1 MRAGRL
7 VTLLLLLERR
17 GRLTAAELA
26 AELEVSERTVLRDV
40 EELSGAGVPVFAVR
54 GPGGGY
60 ELLEGTGTAL
70 AEPGTWRPMDRGAG
84 RVRRATV
91 RVTPDGRR
99 LAAVLGRLQPLRVRR
114 SAAPDVAG
122 RVEATFRLGAF
133 EGAVLDLCSLGPD
146 IEVLAPEDLRRA
158 VATRLAAAAS
168 QYVTDVARQDA
179 EGRAETGAPNEC
191 SGRGARSS
199 HDDIDWSCSG
209 PGGTRCQGSSGMNVA
224 STQSSAAAGL

>member
-17 GRLTAAELA
+17 GRLTAAALA

-60 ELLEGTGTAL
+60 ELLEGTGTTL
-70 AEPGTWRPMDRGAG
+70 ADPGTWQPMDRRAG

-114 SAAPDVAG
+114 SAAPDAAG
-122 RVEATFRLGAF
+122 RLEATFRIGSF
-133 EGAVLDLCSLGPD
+133 EGTVLDLCSLGPD
-146 IEVLAPEDLRRA
+146 IEVLAPEDLRLA
-158 VATRLAAAAS
+158 VAERLRVAAS
-168 QYVTDVARQDA
+168 QYAATGRRAGGVRDPARTDSR
-179 EGRAETGAPNEC
+179 RP
-191 SGRGARSS
+191 SLRRG
-199 HDDIDWSCSG
+199 C
-209 PGGTRCQGSSGMNVA
+209 
-224 STQSSAAAGL
+224 

>member
-40 EELSGAGVPVFAVR
+40 EELSGAGVPVFAIR

-70 AEPGTWRPMDRGAG
+70 ADPQTWRPLDRRAG
-84 RVRRATV
+84 RLRRATV

-114 SAAPDVAG
+114 SAAPDAAG
-122 RVEATFRLGAF
+122 RLEATFRIGAF

-146 IEVLAPEDLRRA
+146 IEVLAPEDLRAA
-158 VATRLAAAAS
+158 VATRLGAAAS
-168 QYVTDVARQDA
+168 QYVRADARR
-179 EGRAETGAPNEC
+179 GPRAPVDRHAP
-191 SGRGARSS
+191 
-199 HDDIDWSCSG
+199 
-209 PGGTRCQGSSGMNVA
+209 
-224 STQSSAAAGL
+224 

>member
-1 MRAGRL
+1 MRGGRL

-26 AELEVSERTVLRDV
+26 AELEVSERTVLRDI

-70 AEPGTWRPMDRGAG
+70 REPGTWRPMDRRAG
-84 RVRRATV
+84 RIRRATV

-114 SAAPDVAG
+114 SVAADAAG
-122 RVEATFRLGAF
+122 RLEATFRIWAF
-133 EGAVLDLCSLGPD
+133 EGTVVDLCSLGPD
-146 IEVLAPEDLRRA
+146 IEVRAPEDLRLA
-158 VATRLAAAAS
+158 VATRLRAAAS
-168 QYVTDVARQDA
+168 QYALTHDR
-179 EGRAETGAPNEC
+179 GRAVST
-191 SGRGARSS
+191 GRGRRL
-199 HDDIDWSCSG
+199 IEGGEVG
-209 PGGTRCQGSSGMNVA
+209 PDLA
-224 STQSSAAAGL
+224 

>member
-17 GRLTAAELA
+17 GRMTAAELA
-26 AELEVSERTVLRDV
+26 ADLEVSERTVLRDI

-60 ELLEGTGTAL
+60 ELLERTDTAL
-70 AEPGTWRPMDRGAG
+70 ADPVAWRPMDRRAG

-114 SAAPDVAG
+114 TAAADAAG
-122 RVEATFRLGAF
+122 RLEATFRIGSF
-133 EGAVLDLCSLGPD
+133 EGTVLDLCSLGPD
-146 IEVLAPEDLRRA
+146 IEVLAPEDLRRS
-158 VATRLAAAAS
+158 VATRLRVAAS
-168 QYVTDVARQDA
+168 QYTATSAHRDDVPPDQGALREQGGAGTAR
-179 EGRAETGAPNEC
+179 
-191 SGRGARSS
+191 RGLTPAR
-199 HDDIDWSCSG
+199 
-209 PGGTRCQGSSGMNVA
+209 PRP
-224 STQSSAAAGL
+224 

>member
-26 AELEVSERTVLRDV
+26 ADLEVSERTVLRDI

-60 ELLEGTGTAL
+60 ELLERTGTAL
-70 AEPGTWRPMDRGAG
+70 SGPGGWQPMDRRAG

-99 LAAVLGRLQPLRVRR
+99 LAVVLGRLQPLRVRR
-114 SAAPDVAG
+114 STAADAAG
-122 RVEATFRLGAF
+122 RLEATFRIGAF
-133 EGAVLDLCSLGPD
+133 EGTVLDLCSLGPD
-146 IEVLAPEDLRRA
+146 VEVLAPEDLRRA
-158 VATRLAAAAS
+158 VATRLRVAAS
-168 QYVTDVARQDA
+168 QY
-179 EGRAETGAPNEC
+179 AP
-191 SGRGARSS
+191 
-199 HDDIDWSCSG
+199 HD
-209 PGGTRCQGSSGMNVA
+209 
-224 STQSSAAAGL
+224 

>member
-1 MRAGRL
+1 VRGGRL

-17 GRLTAAELA
+17 RRLTAAALA

-60 ELLEGTGTAL
+60 ELLEPTGTAL
-70 AEPGTWRPMDRGAG
+70 SDPGTWKPMDRRAG

-114 SAAPDVAG
+114 SAVTDAG
-122 RVEATFRLGAF
+122 GRLEATFRIGAF

-146 IEVLAPEDLRRA
+146 VEVLAPEDLRLA
-158 VATRLAAAAS
+158 VATRLHAAAS
-168 QYVTDVARQDA
+168 QYGT
-179 EGRAETGAPNEC
+179 P
-191 SGRGARSS
+191 
-199 HDDIDWSCSG
+199 DDHLG
-209 PGGTRCQGSSGMNVA
+209 PVP
-224 STQSSAAAGL
+224 AGPEA

>member
-17 GRLTAAELA
+17 GRLTATELA
-26 AELEVSERTVLRDV
+26 TELEVSERTVLRDV
-40 EELSGAGVPVFAVR
+40 EALSGAGVPVFAIR

-70 AEPGTWRPMDRGAG
+70 SEPGTWQPMARRAG

-114 SAAPDVAG
+114 SAAADAAG
-122 RVEATFRLGAF
+122 RLEATFRIGAF
-133 EGAVLDLCSLGPD
+133 DGAVLDLCSLGPD
-146 IEVLAPEDLRRA
+146 IEVLAPDDLRLA
-158 VATRLAAAAS
+158 VATRLGAAAS
-168 QYVTDVARQDA
+168 QYATDPITRESAM
-179 EGRAETGAPNEC
+179 GA
-191 SGRGARSS
+191 GTTA
-199 HDDIDWSCSG
+199 
-209 PGGTRCQGSSGMNVA
+209 GG
-224 STQSSAAAGL
+224 

>member
-1 MRAGRL
+1 VSGIPTQGDKKGGCAVRAGRL

-40 EELSGAGVPVFAVR
+40 EALSGAGVPVFAVR

-70 AEPGTWRPMDRGAG
+70 SDPGTWQPMDRRAG

-99 LAAVLGRLQPLRVRR
+99 LAAVLGRLQPLRLRR
-114 SAAPDVAG
+114 SAAPDAAG
-122 RVEATFRLGAF
+122 RLEATFRMGPF
-133 EGAVLDLCSLGPD
+133 ESAVLDLCSLGPD
-146 IEVLAPEDLRRA
+146 IEVLAPEDLRLA
-158 VATRLAAAAS
+158 VATRLVAAVS
-168 QYVTDVARQDA
+168 QYAA
-179 EGRAETGAPNEC
+179 EERGSTESEAALRELNAPI
-191 SGRGARSS
+191 SASS
-199 HDDIDWSCSG
+199 
-209 PGGTRCQGSSGMNVA
+209 PPVRR
-224 STQSSAAAGL
+224 

>member
-1 MRAGRL
+1 MCREFRRACDNARRQHQVRAGRL

-17 GRLTAAELA
+17 GRLTAAALA

-60 ELLEGTGTAL
+60 ELLEGTRTTL
-70 AEPGTWRPMDRGAG
+70 ADPGTWQPMDRRAG

-114 SAAPDVAG
+114 SAAPDAAG
-122 RVEATFRLGAF
+122 RLEATFRIGAF

-146 IEVLAPEDLRRA
+146 IEVLAPEDLRLA
-158 VATRLAAAAS
+158 VATRLRAAAS
-168 QYVTDVARQDA
+168 QYAAADAPGGDHRPSRRVVA
-179 EGRAETGAPNEC
+179 RAETRDLQRHHRTDPLN
-191 SGRGARSS
+191 R
-199 HDDIDWSCSG
+199 
-209 PGGTRCQGSSGMNVA
+209 
-224 STQSSAAAGL
+224 

>member
-7 VTLLLLLERR
+7 VALLLLLERR

-40 EELSGAGVPVFAVR
+40 EELSGAGVPVFSVR

-70 AEPGTWRPMDRGAG
+70 SDPGTWRPMDRRAG
-84 RVRRATV
+84 RIRRAAV

-114 SAAPDVAG
+114 SAAPDAAG
-122 RVEATFRLGAF
+122 RLEATFRIGAF

-146 IEVLAPEDLRRA
+146 IEVLAPEDLRAA
-158 VATRLAAAAS
+158 VATRLRAAAS
-168 QYVTDVARQDA
+168 QYAAADAR
-179 EGRAETGAPNEC
+179 
-191 SGRGARSS
+191 RGARPPVELEG
-199 HDDIDWSCSG
+199 D
-209 PGGTRCQGSSGMNVA
+209 
-224 STQSSAAAGL
+224 AG

>member
-7 VTLLLLLERR
+7 VAMLLLLERR

-40 EELSGAGVPVFAVR
+40 EELSGAGVPVFSVR

-60 ELLEGTGTAL
+60 ELLEGTRTTTL
-70 AEPGTWRPMDRGAG
+70 SDPGTWQPMDRRAG
-84 RVRRATV
+84 RVRRAAV

-114 SAAPDVAG
+114 SVAPDAAG
-122 RVEATFRLGAF
+122 RLEATFRIGSI

-146 IEVLAPEDLRRA
+146 IEVLAPEDLRVA
-158 VATRLAAAAS
+158 VATRLRAAAS
-168 QYVTDVARQDA
+168 QY
-179 EGRAETGAPNEC
+179 
-191 SGRGARSS
+191 
-199 HDDIDWSCSG
+199 
-209 PGGTRCQGSSGMNVA
+209 
-224 STQSSAAAGL
+224 AAAARGTQDP